1 MSILALEKVG
11 YTYDGVSPVLKDIDY
26 TFEKGKLY
34 AIVGPS
40 GADKTTLLSLLS
52 GLTTASEGEVLFNGK
67 NIQKI
72 NRYDY
77 RSQDVGVVFQQFNLL
92 PYLNSLENVVLSMYA
107 SGKKSKIRMNAR
119 YNF

>member
-1 MSILALEKVG
+1 MSILALEIVG

-26 TFEKGKLY
+26 TFEKVKLY

-40 GADKTTLLSLLS
+40 GAGKTTLLSLLS

-77 RSQDVGVVFQQFNLL
+77 RSQDVGVVFQQFWKGRDGGNDSGEEQGDGVHGFLL
-92 PYLNSLENVVLSMYA
+92 
-107 SGKKSKIRMNAR
+107 G
-119 YNF
+119 